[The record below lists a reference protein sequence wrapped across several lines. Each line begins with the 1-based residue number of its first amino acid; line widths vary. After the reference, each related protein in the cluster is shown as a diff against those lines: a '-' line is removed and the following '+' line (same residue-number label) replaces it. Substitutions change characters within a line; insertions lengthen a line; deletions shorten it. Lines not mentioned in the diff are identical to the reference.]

1 MKNEET
7 GDSHQKSPVQ
17 NQNPDHQSNF
27 EEEAYLEERKMS
39 GKFSGLEKMKKS
51 RNDDDLLNKEDE
63 KVYLF
68 NLF

>member
-1 MKNEET
+1 MKKEAL
-7 GDSHQKSPVQ
+7 GSAHLKSHDSHHNHDQ
-17 NQNPDHQSNF
+17 QSNF
-27 EEEAYLEERKMS
+27 KEDAYQEQRKMS

-51 RNDDDLLNKEDE
+51 RNDDTLKKEDE

>member
-1 MKNEET
+1 MKNEDT

-17 NQNPDHQSNF
+17 DHNPNQQSNF
-27 EEEAYLEERKMS
+27 KEEAYLEERQMS

>member
-1 MKNEET
+1 MNNEAP
-7 GDSHQKSPVQ
+7 GSAHLKSHVPHH
-17 NQNPDHQSNF
+17 NPDQQADF
-27 EEEAYLEERKMS
+27 KEEANLEERKVS

-51 RNDDDLLNKEDE
+51 RNDDTLKKEDE